1 MRTKETVHRCV
12 YAYTS
17 MCMCVY
23 VQAFECLSSGT
34 KRPET
39 RDIRL
44 LLLQILEIASRR
56 RPRLRDAARLYNGI
70 FNIVPRDC
78 PD

>member
-1 MRTKETVHRCV
+1 MEDVKRDEQRRVDGGLHVCV
-12 YAYTS
+12 RG
-17 MCMCVY
+17 C
-23 VQAFECLSSGT
+23 ECLSGGS
-34 KRPET
+34 PET

-56 RPRLRDAARLYNGI
+56 RVRMRGPGRLCRGI
-70 FNIVPRDC
+70 FNIVPGDC